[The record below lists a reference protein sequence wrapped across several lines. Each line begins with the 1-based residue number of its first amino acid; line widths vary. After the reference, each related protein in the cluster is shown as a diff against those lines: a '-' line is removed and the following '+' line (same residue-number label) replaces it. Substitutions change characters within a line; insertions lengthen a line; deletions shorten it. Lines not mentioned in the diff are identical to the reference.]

1 MPNETPETHE
11 GVVCV
16 FGGTG
21 FLGRRIVA
29 HLRDQGSPVRIASR
43 HPVCIRSFQQ
53 DGRQIEPFRADIED
67 ESSVAAAVAGM
78 RGVVNAVSLY
88 VENGS
93 HTFHSVHVKAAGNLA
108 AQARRAGVEHFIHVS
123 GIGADP
129 ASDSPYI
136 RSRGEG
142 ELAVKAA
149 FPNATIVR
157 PTVMFGPDDSFL
169 NTVLTLLERLPVFA
183 LFGSGRTR
191 LQPVF
196 VEDVA
201 EAIVRALGRDAAVY
215 ELGGPEI
222 HEYRKLIQTI
232 ARQAGLRP
240 VVFPMPFAGWHMLAQ
255 IAELLPTPPLTRN
268 QVELMMI
275 DTVASAS
282 MPGFETL
289 GISPQRLEQILQA
302 ILSRRIERPEPH

>member
-1 MPNETPETHE
+1 M
-11 GVVCV
+11 CV

-21 FLGRRIVA
+21 FLGRRIVG
-29 HLRDQGSPVRIASR
+29 HLRDHGFPVRIASR
-43 HPVCIRSFQQ
+43 HPVRTRPSQE
-53 DGRQIEPFRADIED
+53 DGRQIESFRADIED
-67 ESSVAAAVAGM
+67 ENSVAAAVAGI

-88 VENGS
+88 LEHGS
-93 HTFHSVHVKAAGNLA
+93 HTFRSVHVKAAANLA
-108 AQARRAGVEHFIHVS
+108 AQARQAGVDHFVHVS
-123 GIGADP
+123 GVATDT
-129 ASDSPYI
+129 ASGSPYI
-136 RSRGEG
+136 RSRAEG

-157 PTVMFGPDDSFL
+157 PTVMFGRDDVFL
-169 NTVLTLLERLPVFA
+169 NTMLTLLERLPVFA
-183 LFGSGRTR
+183 LFGSGNTR
-191 LQPVF
+191 LQPVS

-215 ELGGPEI
+215 ELGGPRI
-222 HEYRKLIQTI
+222 YDYRQLTQTI

-240 VVFPMPFAGWHMLAQ
+240 VVFPMPFAAWHMLAR

-282 MPGFETL
+282 MPGFEVL
-289 GISPQRLEQILQA
+289 GISPQPLEQVLQA
-302 ILSRRIERPEPH
+302 ILSRRFSRSQARSST